1 MVRSA
6 SSTLRTASPGSDRG
20 WTVRADV
27 CGVRIVVALCSVT
40 YQGRGLT
47 ELPRAVRAILI
58 KGDGAVSIHADAGNK
73 PLNYMGAGNTFTPTR
88 RGPQHVWTFSNRKE
102 TLEVR
107 IHRLISDSDFDL
119 DALDP
124 GLSRDRT
131 EHHLQAWL
139 AAHPDALGEG
149 FSFVA
154 REFQTGA
161 GAVDLLVTDAD
172 GQYVAV
178 EVKRTAMLG
187 AVDQV
192 LRYVSA
198 LNADGALGQVR
209 GMIAALDV
217 RPNTAEQADRRG
229 VPYVTVTPDWSL

>member
-1 MVRSA
+1 
-6 SSTLRTASPGSDRG
+6 
-20 WTVRADV
+20 
-27 CGVRIVVALCSVT
+27 VRIVVALCSVT
-40 YQGRGLT
+40 YTGRGST

-58 KGDGAVSIHADAGNK
+58 KSDGAISIHADTGNK
-73 PLNYMGAGNTFTPTR
+73 PLNYMGAGNVFTPTR

-139 AAHPDALGEG
+139 ADHPEALGDG
-149 FSFVA
+149 YTFVA
-154 REFQTGA
+154 REYQTGA
-161 GAVDLLVTDAD
+161 GAVDLLVRDAD
-172 GQYVAV
+172 GNYVAV

-192 LRYVSA
+192 HRYVTA
-198 LNADGALGQVR
+198 LNMSGDLGSVT
-209 GMIAALDV
+209 GMVAALDV

-229 VPYVTVTPDWSL
+229 IPYVTVRPDWAL